1 MLADFIQ
8 HQTMGGAMDAQ
19 RLQPSG
25 NFDAR
30 RAQLECRLIELMVY
44 ATRAWTI
51 VCRASNAPVELT

>member
-8 HQTMGGAMDAQ
+8 HQTMAVALDA
-19 RLQPSG
+19 RRFQPSG

-30 RAQLECRLIELMVY
+30 PAQLECRLTELMIY

-51 VCRASNAPVELT
+51 AYRASKAPVELT